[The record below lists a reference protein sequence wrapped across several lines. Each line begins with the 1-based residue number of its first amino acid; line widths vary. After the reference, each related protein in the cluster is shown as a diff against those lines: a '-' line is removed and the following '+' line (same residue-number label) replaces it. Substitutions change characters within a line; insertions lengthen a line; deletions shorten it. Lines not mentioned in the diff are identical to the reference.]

1 MLWGRSWRKLG
12 PALLLAAGVDAFP
25 VGVLVTLANIL
36 LRQAN
41 KTENPRAYLDD
52 LITAKF
58 TSVAAQGG
66 AITAT
71 TVNGKSLQLQVLPG
85 TSTRDIMIAA
95 DMALSCLERGLRGV
109 PRQTMA
115 LIR

>member
-1 MLWGRSWRKLG
+1 MI
-12 PALLLAAGVDAFP
+12 
-25 VGVLVTLANIL
+25 VTLANIL

-52 LITAKF
+52 LITAKL
-58 TSVAAQGG
+58 TSISAQGG
-66 AITAT
+66 VITGT

-85 TSTRDIMIAA
+85 TSTRDFMVAA
-95 DMALSCLERGLRGV
+95 ELALSSLEAGLRTV
-109 PRQTMA
+109 SRQTYT